1 MIQAP
6 RWSEEELHLG
16 LDKAKD
22 LFREER
28 LQESLEAYTEA
39 FDQYQ
44 GAIEDLLE
52 TSIDLAQLDQTVMAV
67 LTSPALLEAFR
78 YLAGPPISKDDLM
91 VLAEAQLTPSRL
103 RLDVWSRS
111 LMGWI
116 QSEAL
121 GIFCPGFA
129 DELIGGKAF

>member
-22 LFREER
+22 LFRGER

-91 VLAEAQLTPSRL
+91 VLAEAQLTH
-103 RLDVWSRS
+103 LD
-111 LMGWI
+111 
-116 QSEAL
+116 SE
-121 GIFCPGFA
+121 
-129 DELIGGKAF
+129 